1 MNVNNNN
8 LNINNASFK
17 SNSGEKP
24 MTFERNTLMNTLM
37 TKCKE
42 ELSSIG
48 ELQLPENGKFLRL
61 SLGFEIPQSDNMGMF
76 IVDYDP
82 DEPRNKRILSVGVHH
97 KNSDRMVSN
106 IVANGTKKE
115 ILEYIKSQENTQEL
129 VDLVDELSKKTDD
142 FHNSL

>member
-1 MNVNNNN
+1 
-8 LNINNASFK
+8 
-17 SNSGEKP
+17 
-24 MTFERNTLMNTLM
+24 MTFDRNTLMNTLM

-42 ELSSIG
+42 ELSSIS

-106 IVANGTKKE
+106 IVVNGTKKE